1 MSDNNSKSKDSMVKS
16 SNNQEKDNINNSS
29 KSNSIDNDLS
39 VMLKNE
45 RLDLD
50 FSADKFKSSN

>member
-1 MSDNNSKSKDSMVKS
+1 MAKS